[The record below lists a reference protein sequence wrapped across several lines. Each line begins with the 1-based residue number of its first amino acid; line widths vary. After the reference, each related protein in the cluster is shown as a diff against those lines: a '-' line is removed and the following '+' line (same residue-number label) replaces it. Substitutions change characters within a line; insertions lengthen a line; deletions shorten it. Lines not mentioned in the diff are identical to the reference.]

1 MLDEPVALKVVN
13 KINRKLKF
21 IYGKNVYLRK
31 ELGSNALIQPHF
43 DYPSPACY
51 PNPDKKKW
59 EKIQT
64 MQNKCIRFCLKLDKM
79 PDISRKEFRLIN
91 WLHVNKRVDQCI
103 NTITYNFVNSTY
115 FYISEWNFWIRHTL
129 QDIQYN
135 YAKLK
140 NPFCK
145 TNMGQKSISYIGH
158 SIWNSLSNSTKRAN
172 SLNTFK
178 YNVKKHYLSWMINKV
193 YTCKHVSVCICVYV

>member
-21 IYGKNVYLRK
+21 IYGKNIYLRK

-51 PNPDKKKW
+51 PNLDKKKW
-59 EKIQT
+59 EKIQR

-79 PDISRKEFRLIN
+79 SDISRKEFRLIN
-91 WLHVNKRVDQCI
+91 WLYVNKRVDQCI

-115 FYISEWNFWIRHTL
+115 FYISE
-129 QDIQYN
+129 
-135 YAKLK
+135 
-140 NPFCK
+140 
-145 TNMGQKSISYIGH
+145 
-158 SIWNSLSNSTKRAN
+158 
-172 SLNTFK
+172 
-178 YNVKKHYLSWMINKV
+178 
-193 YTCKHVSVCICVYV
+193 

>member
-1 MLDEPVALKVVN
+1 
-13 KINRKLKF
+13 
-21 IYGKNVYLRK
+21 
-31 ELGSNALIQPHF
+31 
-43 DYPSPACY
+43 
-51 PNPDKKKW
+51 
-59 EKIQT
+59 

-135 YAKLK
+135 YSKLK

-158 SIWNSLSNSTKRAN
+158 SIWSSLSNSTKRAN